1 MEKDKLMRDIWVS
14 FFYPRES
21 EVHFPDT
28 RHINQK
34 LQEKGDLLDV
44 ALNLL
49 ISAFLHSTF

>member
-1 MEKDKLMRDIWVS
+1 MRDIWVIF
-14 FFYPRES
+14 FFYPHES
-21 EVHFPDT
+21 EVHFLDT

-49 ISAFLHSTF
+49 ISTFLHSTF